1 VAPTTDDE
9 SGLSIQSAEHAVA
22 QRLLK
27 MSARWADIEHQTRD
41 TRRYHKKILDEMRV
55 YHSAYST
62 CAEIMRKFIE
72 RPTLVNVW
80 AISCPGLLK
89 SKSRE
94 LELQEP
100 GTPMYL
106 TTLAEKMRIDM
117 LYDAVAHLKNIE
129 NERPIRASDI
139 ESKLVEVERLAS
151 AEARKID
158 AQEAVLMQELS
169 DIGDGSDTVQEW
181 VRVLHNAQTTKT
193 LMMRGQGLYSL
204 PPELFELVADMEIV
218 DLGNNHLKE
227 IPKEIEKLHSVKKL
241 YLDDNELRTL
251 PASMAKM
258 HDYLTL
264 LALAKNPLDTDIFN
278 SYLGG
283 LPNLFRFLREK
294 RRNLRRSSTASK
306 SAAGTR
312 S

>member
-1 VAPTTDDE
+1 
-9 SGLSIQSAEHAVA
+9 
-22 QRLLK
+22 
-27 MSARWADIEHQTRD
+27 
-41 TRRYHKKILDEMRV
+41 MRV

-62 CAEIMRKFIE
+62 CADIMRKFIE

-129 NERPIRASDI
+129 NDRPIRASDI
-139 ESKLVEVERLAS
+139 EGKLVEVEKLAS
-151 AEARKID
+151 AEARKIQ
-158 AQEAVLMQELS
+158 AQEAVLTQELS
-169 DIGDGSDTVQEW
+169 DIGDGSDTVEMW
-181 VRVLHNAQTTKT
+181 VGSLKNAQATKT
-193 LMMRGQGLYSL
+193 LMLRGQGLHSV
-204 PPELFELVADMEIV
+204 PPELFALVEDMEIV

-227 IPKEIEKLHSVKKL
+227 IPKEIDKLHSVKKL

-251 PASMAKM
+251 PVSMAKM
-258 HDYLTL
+258 HEYLTL

-278 SYLGG
+278 AYLGG
-283 LPNLFRFLREK
+283 LPYLFRFLREK
-294 RRNLRRSSTASK
+294 RRGLRTRTSASRPSSRGRAAGGTLS
-306 SAAGTR
+306 SAAT
-312 S
+312 